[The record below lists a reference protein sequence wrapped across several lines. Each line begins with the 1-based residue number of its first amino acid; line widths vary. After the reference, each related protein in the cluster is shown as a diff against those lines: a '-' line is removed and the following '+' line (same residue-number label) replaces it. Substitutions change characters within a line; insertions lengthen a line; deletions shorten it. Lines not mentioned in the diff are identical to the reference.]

1 MNIEIKKKI
10 YYKQLGEYGRL
21 GNQLFQIASTVG
33 IAKKVNKDASFPE
46 WQYAKYFPNV
56 QPYIEQNCID
66 SKNNVKV
73 FEKKFEY
80 SSDIEDF
87 CDIPVSNELY
97 GYFQSHKYFNKHD
110 VKTLFKFSDE
120 VHDCV
125 REAFPFLYETENQDH
140 NYCFVH
146 IRRGDYLTNGNYEK
160 IDMMAYYNKMDFYDK
175 YIIVSDDIEYCKF
188 YFNNIINMP
197 CIYFSEMTSDTIPS
211 EILDLCLMSKCYG
224 AILGN
229 STFSYWGAM
238 LSYAAPNN
246 IYRPSNYFKNKLKH
260 NSLEDFYPIMWREYD
275 IVASRNT
282 LEEITFTIPV
292 FYDHQDRYDNLVLSL
307 KMLYKYFDVRVII
320 MEEEN
325 NFFEDIVTLF
335 PKERITYVKC
345 NNGIFHRTKM
355 LNHMTVMSVTRY
367 IMNWDS
373 DVMVSPIS
381 ILRTMTLLRSGVTL
395 VYPYNGTFI
404 RIEREKWFDVLM
416 DKLDIDLLYNQEFED
431 KKITSSLGGAV
442 AFNKELY
449 TACGLEN
456 ENFISFGAEDVERY
470 ERVRKLH
477 SDLSIV
483 SSNGPLYHMNHFK
496 GINSTTNNPYF
507 SQNKL
512 EYEKVANMT
521 KEELT
526 TYISSW
532 NQTQPLTS

>member
-120 VHDCV
+120 VHNCV
-125 REAFPFLYETENQDH
+125 ESYFPFLYKENGYEED
-140 NYCFVH
+140 YYFIH

-160 IDMMAYYNKMDFYDK
+160 IDIMEYFIQMRNNSN
-175 YIIVSDDIEYCKF
+175 YIVISDDIEYCKF
-188 YFNNIINMP
+188 YFNSLPNVT
-197 CIYFSEMTSDTIPS
+197 FSEMKSDTIPS

-238 LSYAAPNN
+238 LSNAPSSK
-246 IYRPSNYFKNKLKH
+246 IYKPSNYFTNKLKH
-260 NSLEDFYPIMWREYD
+260 NSLEDFYPISWSTYEVGITRT
-275 IVASRNT
+275 N

-307 KMLYKYFDVRVII
+307 KMLYKYFKVRVII

-325 NFFEDIVTLF
+325 NLFEDITTLF
-335 PKERITYVKC
+335 PKENITYVKC
-345 NNGIFHRTKM
+345 NNNVFHRTKM
-355 LNHMTVMSVTRY
+355 LNDMTLMSVTKY

-373 DVMVSPIS
+373 DVIVSPIS
-381 ILRTMTLLRSGVTL
+381 ILRTMVLLRSGATL
-395 VYPYNGTFI
+395 VYPYNKTFI
-404 RIEREKWFDVLM
+404 RLEREKWFNVLM
-416 DKLDIDLLYNQEFED
+416 DKLDIDLLYNQPFEEKD
-431 KKITSSLGGAV
+431 VTISLGGAV
-442 AFNKELY
+442 AFNKESY
-449 TACGLEN
+449 KECGLEN

-470 ERVRKLH
+470 ERVKILH
-477 SDLSIV
+477 GEINILYANS
-483 SSNGPLYHMNHFK
+483 PLYHMNHFK

-512 EYEKVANMT
+512 EYVKVANMT

-532 NQTQPLTS
+532 NQTQALTL